1 MTINVT
7 SVDKLDPLR
16 KLSLMDLSYSRID
29 TYTMCPAKYFYSYIT
44 KEPRFFNEAATL
56 GNIVHAVLED
66 NVQSTEHVDYEKLLY
81 SYNEKKSHYDPESII
96 DPQLID
102 VGKVILEEFYDR
114 HSEEDFKV
122 VSKEMSFSY
131 VLGSFYVNGYID
143 RIDEFDSRVEII
155 DYKTGKWEVAAKN
168 IKDNLQLRNLCSS
181 SFFGFSSE
189 KKYTQSFI
197 I

>member
-7 SVDKLDPLR
+7 SVDRLDPLA

-81 SYNEKKSHYDPESII
+81 SYNEKKSYYDPESII
-96 DPQLID
+96 DPQLVD

-114 HSEEDFKV
+114 HAEENFNV

-143 RIDEFDSRVEII
+143 RIDEFESRVEII

-168 IKDNLQLRNLCSS
+168 IKDNLQLRNIRSS
-181 SFFGFSSE
+181 SFSGFSSE
-189 KKYTQSFI
+189 KKSTQNYTT
-197 I
+197 